1 MDKLLTEDNLI
12 WAHGS
17 TDNIILKLI
26 THQDFEEDKLY
37 IDILRKYADIVKA
50 SLRESLYNLRLN
62 KEA

>member
-17 TDNIILKLI
+17 TDNIILELI

-50 SLRESLYNLRLN
+50 SLRESLYNLKL
-62 KEA
+62 KEN